1 MGSVRNFWRS
11 HGMLAALLLAAA
23 LLMRAAVPSGYMVSQ
38 APGGPLLSLC
48 AGSTNAAALD
58 REAIATL
65 RQLQAI
71 AAPNEAGH
79 EPAREAAKVC
89 PYAVLAQ
96 ASLPGADPI
105 LLEAAIAFVLAL
117 GFAALALPA
126 LRRPAFLRPPMRGPP
141 ALI

>member
-1 MGSVRNFWRS
+1 MESVRIFWRS
-11 HGMLAALLLAAA
+11 HRMLATLLLAAA

-38 APGGPLLSLC
+38 ASGGPLLSLC
-48 AGSTNAAALD
+48 AGSTNTAALD

-71 AAPNEAGH
+71 TAQNNADH

-89 PYAVLAQ
+89 PYAVLAH

-105 LLEAAIAFVLAL
+105 LLEAALAFVLAL
-117 GFAALALPA
+117 GFAAAALPA
-126 LRRPAFLRPPMRGPP
+126 LQRPAFLRPPMRAPP

>member
-1 MGSVRNFWRS
+1 MMESVRTFWRA
-11 HGMLAALLLAAA
+11 HRMLATLLLAAA

-48 AGSTNAAALD
+48 AGSTSAAALD
-58 REAIATL
+58 SEAIATL

-71 AAPNEAGH
+71 VAQNNAGH

-89 PYAVLAQ
+89 PYAVLTH

-105 LLEAAIAFVLAL
+105 LL
-117 GFAALALPA
+117 
-126 LRRPAFLRPPMRGPP
+126 
-141 ALI
+141 

>member
-1 MGSVRNFWRS
+1 MESIRTFWRS
-11 HGMLAALLLAAA
+11 HHMLVAVLLAAA

-38 APGGPLLSLC
+38 DAGGSLLSLC
-48 AGSTNAAALD
+48 AGSTSPAALD

-65 RQLQAI
+65 SRLQAI
-71 AAPNEAGH
+71 VAQNEAGH

-89 PYAVLAQ
+89 PYAVLGQ

-105 LLEAAIAFVLAL
+105 LLEAALAFVLAL
-117 GFAALALPA
+117 GFAALTSPA
-126 LRRPAFLRPPMRGPP
+126 LRRPAFLHPPMRAPP

>member
-48 AGSTNAAALD
+48 AGSTNTAALD

-71 AAPNEAGH
+71 AAQNEAGH

-105 LLEAAIAFVLAL
+105 LLEAALAFVLAL
-117 GFAALALPA
+117 GISALTFST
-126 LRRPAFLRPPMRGPP
+126 LRRPAFLRPPMRAPP

>member
-1 MGSVRNFWRS
+1 M
-11 HGMLAALLLAAA
+11 APPYA

-71 AAPNEAGH
+71 AAQNKAGH
-79 EPAREAAKVC
+79 EPTREAAKVC

-105 LLEAAIAFVLAL
+105 LLEAALAFVLAL
-117 GFAALALPA
+117 GISAHFPRCGAPLSSVHRCEPLP
-126 LRRPAFLRPPMRGPP
+126 R
-141 ALI
+141 